1 MSGLQQIAREAG
13 CSVSTVSRVLNN
25 YKNFSISPEL
35 EDRIRT
41 ATRKYDY
48 KPNPYYRTLRSKKS
62 NLISIMCRPTV
73 DLADLEV
80 AKWSFIET
88 VREDDFSEIVQY
100 MDMNRSEIRLPD
112 LPFEGALVFD
122 PGDKMP
128 LSLMENLEEN
138 KTPYVVFNSLCGE
151 HGVSILVDEKQLI
164 CMLLDHLWNLGH
176 RKIAYMN
183 AWEDGHYSVRER
195 QNHYVDWMVAH
206 GEEPVSGYDVIHI
219 EALPFLEQSM
229 AMGAT
234 AVVCYSAS
242 RAMYLLQQATRKG
255 IAVPQKLS
263 IAAVNDNW
271 AMPLSSPPLTC
282 SSIPWKE
289 LGKAAGRFMLLM
301 LKGEL
306 VATGQQFRFPG
317 QLIVRESTTCPLLY

>member
-112 LPFEGALVFD
+112 LPFEGA
-122 PGDKMP
+122 
-128 LSLMENLEEN
+128 
-138 KTPYVVFNSLCGE
+138 
-151 HGVSILVDEKQLI
+151 
-164 CMLLDHLWNLGH
+164 
-176 RKIAYMN
+176 
-183 AWEDGHYSVRER
+183 
-195 QNHYVDWMVAH
+195 
-206 GEEPVSGYDVIHI
+206 
-219 EALPFLEQSM
+219 
-229 AMGAT
+229 
-234 AVVCYSAS
+234 
-242 RAMYLLQQATRKG
+242 
-255 IAVPQKLS
+255 
-263 IAAVNDNW
+263 
-271 AMPLSSPPLTC
+271 
-282 SSIPWKE
+282 
-289 LGKAAGRFMLLM
+289 
-301 LKGEL
+301 
-306 VATGQQFRFPG
+306 
-317 QLIVRESTTCPLLY
+317 